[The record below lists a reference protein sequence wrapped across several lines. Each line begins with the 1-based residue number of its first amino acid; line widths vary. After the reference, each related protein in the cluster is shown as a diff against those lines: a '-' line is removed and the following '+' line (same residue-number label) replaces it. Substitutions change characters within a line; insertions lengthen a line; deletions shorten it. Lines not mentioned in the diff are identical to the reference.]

1 MLVCLPRPRLN
12 RKAKLVP
19 MLTEFN
25 KYYVTGRIDAATS
38 QKYKPVNKTA
48 WGTFDGPCLERI

>member
-1 MLVCLPRPRLN
+1 MD
-12 RKAKLVP
+12 KLVP

-25 KYYVTGRIDAATS
+25 KYYVSGRIDAETS
-38 QKYKPVNKTA
+38 KKYKPVSKTA